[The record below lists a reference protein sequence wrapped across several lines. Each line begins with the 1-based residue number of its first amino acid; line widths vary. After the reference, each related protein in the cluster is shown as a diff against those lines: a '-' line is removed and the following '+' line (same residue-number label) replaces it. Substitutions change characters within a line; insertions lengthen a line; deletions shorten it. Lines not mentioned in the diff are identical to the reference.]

1 MDVIWSILSVS
12 FSASM
17 LSASLSS
24 VTTRSV
30 QCGLVRS
37 RTCASRDHKAHTK
50 YIMHT
55 RTHNNVPAEG
65 HCTAMYYDYVS
76 FNQKLRQ
83 SGTQPA
89 SHPGLYYTFCS
100 AFLSL
105 LWTIIIKKTKV
116 YLFRDHYVLNLHQ
129 CCAASAGKKHSRWKF
144 IEGRASILKMYLSN
158 FIVFRVC
165 HVAQRRENRIK
176 VTYYVD
182 QRFIK
187 QLWFWLLNLKIAG
200 LQQSQPKM

>member
-1 MDVIWSILSVS
+1 MENVVATLNQCYNHVTLAQRPGSTVSQAFLMDVIWSILSVS

-105 LWTIIIKKTKV
+105 L
-116 YLFRDHYVLNLHQ
+116 
-129 CCAASAGKKHSRWKF
+129 
-144 IEGRASILKMYLSN
+144 
-158 FIVFRVC
+158 
-165 HVAQRRENRIK
+165 
-176 VTYYVD
+176 
-182 QRFIK
+182 
-187 QLWFWLLNLKIAG
+187 
-200 LQQSQPKM
+200 